1 MAFRFVSVASEEII
15 EINFFVLYYLT
26 ILVYTK
32 KNFTYR
38 RKLLIDLFLQ
48 MVLEVQIAS
57 SQIVQIL
64 GRTFLIQL
72 GSFLG

>member
-15 EINFFVLYYLT
+15 EINIFVVYYLT

-32 KNFTYR
+32 KNFTYN